1 MVDQALSQLLQ
12 AGPAP
17 LRADQEALLLLLK
30 TPLASSRIDQR
41 DNISMMI
48 SGSIIVQQ
56 GNPDLLLQ
64 RVEVV
69 DRPVTTFTR
78 VLSPSSNLNI

>member
-12 AGPAP
+12 AAPAP
-17 LRADQEALLLLLK
+17 LGADQEALLLLLK
-30 TPLASSRIDQR
+30 TPLTSSRIDQR

>member
-17 LRADQEALLLLLK
+17 LGSDQEALLLLLK
-30 TPLASSRIDQR
+30 TPLAGSRIDQR

>member
-41 DNISMMI
+41 DNIGRI
-48 SGSIIVQQ
+48 GEQ
-56 GNPDLLLQ
+56 D
-64 RVEVV
+64 
-69 DRPVTTFTR
+69 
-78 VLSPSSNLNI
+78 

>member
-17 LRADQEALLLLLK
+17 LGADQEALLLLLK
-30 TPLASSRIDQR
+30 TPLTSRIDQC

-48 SGSIIVQQ
+48 TGSIIVQQ

>member
-12 AGPAP
+12 AAPAP
-17 LRADQEALLLLLK
+17 LGADQEALLLLLK
-30 TPLASSRIDQR
+30 TPLTSRIDQC

-48 SGSIIVQQ
+48 TGSIIVQQ